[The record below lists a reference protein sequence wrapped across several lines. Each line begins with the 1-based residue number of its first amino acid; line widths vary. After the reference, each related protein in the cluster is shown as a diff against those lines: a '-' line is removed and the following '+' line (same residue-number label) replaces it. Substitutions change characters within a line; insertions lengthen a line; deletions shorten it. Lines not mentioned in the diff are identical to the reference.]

1 MLALIYNTPPS
12 LSAMQMVRSPRLARG
27 AAHTLLMLLLAA
39 IGGMFFIPWQQTTK
53 GTGRVVAYFP
63 TERPQ
68 TVESPIYGRVVRWGE
83 GIVEGAAV
91 KKGQFILEIRDND
104 AGRVERLANQ
114 VSATREKLRFS
125 ELKAETYGRQIV
137 DLTEAREMV
146 LEASRELVAEARSK
160 VEAEKQALVAA
171 EAAERQTRSNNE
183 RQQSL
188 YAKGFTSGVNAEI
201 ELRKHEE
208 AIAKVKSSEQYVA
221 AAEKYLAAKQA
232 ELEQKGREA
241 QTKIDY
247 ARAMQQ
253 EAQGE
258 AALTTK
264 ELLELEGKQAQ
275 FDSRTIY
282 APRDGIILRLF
293 ANEEAEMLKEGDPL
307 FTIVPETSERAV
319 ELLIAGNDVPLV
331 TRGRQVRLQFEGYPA
346 VQFAAGW
353 PEVAAG
359 TFAGEVVAIDATD
372 NGKGKFRLLVRP
384 VAGEAWP
391 DDRFLRQGVR
401 ANGWVLLNRVTLG
414 YELWRQL
421 NGFPPVYGEE
431 AEGDDKAGTEKEIKK
446 VKLPK

>member
-1 MLALIYNTPPS
+1 MLALIYNNSPP

-27 AAHTLLMLLLAA
+27 AAHMLLVLLFAA

-68 TVESPIYGRVVRWGE
+68 TVESPIYGRVVRWGN
-83 GIVEGAAV
+83 GIVEGAVV
-91 KKGQFILEIRDND
+91 KKGQLILELRDND
-104 AGRVERLANQ
+104 AGRASRLASQ
-114 VSATREKLRFS
+114 VVATREKLGFS
-125 ELKAETYGRQIV
+125 KLKAETYGRQVV
-137 DLTEAREMV
+137 DLTEAREMI

-160 VEAEKQALVAA
+160 LEAEKQSLIAA
-171 EAAERQTRSNNE
+171 QAAERQTRSNNE
-183 RQQSL
+183 RQKSL
-188 YAKGFTSGVNAEI
+188 FAKGLTSGVNAEL

-208 AIAKVKSSEQYVA
+208 AVAKVRSAEQYVE
-221 AAEKYLAAKQA
+221 AAENYVAAKTA
-232 ELEQKGREA
+232 ELGQKAREA

-247 ARAMQQ
+247 SLAMQQ
-253 EAQGE
+253 EAHGE
-258 AALTTK
+258 VALTKK

-275 FDSRTIY
+275 FESRTIY

-293 ANEEAEMLKEGDPL
+293 VNEDVEMLKEGDPL
-307 FTIVPETSERAV
+307 FTLVPETSERAV

-331 TRGRQVRLQFEGYPA
+331 TSGRQVRLQFEGYPA

-359 TFAGEVVAIDATD
+359 TFAGKIVAIDATD

-384 VAGEAWP
+384 VPGEAWP
-391 DDRFLRQGVR
+391 DERFLRQGVR

-431 AEGDDKAGTEKEIKK
+431 GAGEGKHEADKDIKR